1 MKWDRSSNQWH
12 WKLAGL
18 LILQKLEIP
27 SSFFP
32 LTCRITLSQMGG
44 HVAQTPDQLAYDQY
58 GQPLIVTGKHGHQS
72 AAWPPLG
79 YNLIMTVPVRA
90 EDFAQQ
96 WLPQSAAPTQIGMPQ
111 IPTVVATAVV
121 VEPAPA
127 QQQSMA

>member
-1 MKWDRSSNQWH
+1 M
-12 WKLAGL
+12 
-18 LILQKLEIP
+18 
-27 SSFFP
+27 
-32 LTCRITLSQMGG
+32 
-44 HVAQTPDQLAYDQY
+44 AQTPDQLGYDQY

-111 IPTVVATAVV
+111 QIPMVVATAVV
-121 VEPAPA
+121 VEPAQPA